1 MFACQPHAAYDEA
14 SLVFTGGA
22 FFISDSTVVFAVNR
36 ETSKP

>member
-22 FFISDSTVVFAVNR
+22 FFISD
-36 ETSKP
+36 